1 MLGVRVFGEFEFWF
15 CSVKVVA
22 LVGLIL
28 MGLIIDLGGNPQH
41 DRIGFRYW
49 NPPNGPLGYY
59 LINQVHN
66 AQLSQFVGFWST
78 LTTALF
84 SYIGTELIGVTVG
97 ETQNPRKNVPK
108 AIRRIFVRIVVFYI
122 GGTFVISLT
131 VPSTNNVSY
140 TRDRSTPC
148 LTVPSDLV
156 RRQFIQGRRSLVSF
170 RGGSVARFHVA
181 IVV

>member
-1 MLGVRVFGEFEFWF
+1 
-15 CSVKVVA
+15 
-22 LVGLIL
+22 

-41 DRIGFRYW
+41 DRMGFRYW

-66 AQLSQFVGFWST
+66 KQLSQFLGFWST

-108 AIRRIFVRIVVFYI
+108 AIKRMFFRIVVFYI

-131 VPSTNNVSY
+131 VPSTNKVSCIIGMLPSVSPPQDVICRQY
-140 TRDRSTPC
+140 LQSGGGLVPVRGRS
-148 LTVPSDLV
+148 VW
-156 RRQFIQGRRSLVSF
+156 FIPMVSL
-170 RGGSVARFHVA
+170 A
-181 IVV
+181 

>member
-1 MLGVRVFGEFEFWF
+1 LGIRVFGEFEFWF
-15 CSVKVVA
+15 CSIKVVS

-49 NPPNGPLGYY
+49 RPPYGPLREY
-59 LINQVHN
+59 LIAEVYNSHL
-66 AQLSQFVGFWST
+66 AQFLGFWSN

-97 ETQNPRKNVPK
+97 ETENPRRNVPR
-108 AIRRIFVRIVVFYI
+108 AIRRMFFRILVFYV

-131 VPSTNNVSY
+131 VPSNSNVRV
-140 TRDRSTPC
+140 TMCQKEVIHDFAVGT
-148 LTVPSDLV
+148 L
-156 RRQFIQGRRSLVSF
+156 
-170 RGGSVARFHVA
+170 RGQ
-181 IVV
+181 